1 MEKTTRRLPIV
12 ERDEWLLPAEQE
24 LNRRYERYTDK
35 INAIEQAAGSIVDY
49 ANGYRY
55 FGWQRDELLDGKRL
69 FEDITYPDSNGRE
82 FFAIPD
88 GSYLRVDPDGERFCG
103 EVWRIADGVCEK
115 IQ

>member
-55 FGWQRDELLDGKRL
+55 FGLMISHNVSQISSTRSSSDEEPKA
-69 FEDITYPDSNGRE
+69 NGSSPN
-82 FFAIPD
+82 ASLGLYLKVNTSS
-88 GSYLRVDPDGERFCG
+88 GSYKRAALS
-103 EVWRIADGVCEK
+103 
-115 IQ
+115 